1 MRRARRK
8 SLAVAALAL
17 AAGPFAQEAQDIPQG
32 EAAEGGTPAAR
43 AAGVRERGEGTE
55 PMAAFNT
62 TPAELAAA
70 REQWDTERDELL
82 AAQARTAAELRAL
95 RELNADLQNDRQ
107 IRWML
112 VGGGLLVVGIVLGVL
127 IKSRPTRRD
136 AWQ

>member
-1 MRRARRK
+1 M
-8 SLAVAALAL
+8 LAVAALAL
-17 AAGPFAQEAQDIPQG
+17 AAGALAQEAQDIP
-32 EAAEGGTPAAR
+32 EGDAREDETPVAR
-43 AAGVRERGEGTE
+43 AATVRELGEA
-55 PMAAFNT
+55 PAALANT

-70 REQWDTERDELL
+70 QEQWNAERDELL
-82 AAQARTAAELRAL
+82 ATQARTAAELRAL

>member
-1 MRRARRK
+1 MPRRRRK

-17 AAGPFAQEAQDIPQG
+17 AAGALAQEARDVPEDDAP
-32 EAAEGGTPAAR
+32 EAGTPVAR
-43 AAGVRERGEGTE
+43 AAAQELGEMPE
-55 PMAAFNT
+55 PTAALAN
-62 TPAELAAA
+62 TPAEFATAQ
-70 REQWDTERDELL
+70 EQWHAERDELL
-82 AAQARTAAELRAL
+82 ATQARTEAEIRAL

>member
-1 MRRARRK
+1 MPRRRRK

-17 AAGPFAQEAQDIPQG
+17 AAGALAQEARDIL
-32 EAAEGGTPAAR
+32 EGDAPEDGTPVAR
-43 AAGVRERGEGTE
+43 AAAQEFGEVPE
-55 PMAAFNT
+55 PTAALAN
-62 TPAELAAA
+62 TPAELATAQ
-70 REQWDTERDELL
+70 EQWHAERDELL
-82 AAQARTAAELRAL
+82 ATQARTEAEIRAL

>member
-1 MRRARRK
+1 M
-8 SLAVAALAL
+8 LAVAALAL
-17 AAGPFAQEAQDIPQG
+17 AAGALAQEAQDIP
-32 EAAEGGTPAAR
+32 EGDAREDETPVAR
-43 AAGVRERGEGTE
+43 AATVRELGEA
-55 PMAAFNT
+55 PAPPAALANT

-70 REQWDTERDELL
+70 QEQWNAERDELL